1 LNTAAALQRAPSNQN
16 DSKAS
21 YYPDFAPPASVS
33 IDSARFAPEVSTFD
47 PGWIH
52 LEEETV

>member
-33 IDSARFAPEVSTFD
+33 IDSVRFAPEVSTFD